1 MAFLSLRSGTSV
13 GQSFPIDHDAV
24 VLGRHPDCE
33 IVVDGSA
40 VSRKH
45 ARIYQEGGDFFLED
59 LRSRN
64 KTFLNSSE
72 LLPQNPQ
79 KLKDGD
85 VISICDSEFL
95 FHLHAKPAGTSSSIL
110 FVDDDSD
117 SSNST
122 IMSKVGVSS
131 NYGGAQLTASTEAK
145 LNALLEITR
154 NLGRALALDEVL
166 PQVLNSLFKIFVQ
179 ADRGFIALQGDDGK
193 LVPRWSRA
201 WHEDVADTIR
211 VSRTIVNQVM
221 NSQEAILS
229 ADAATDS
236 RFEMSQSIADFRI
249 RSMMCAPLIDSEGKS
264 MGVLQV
270 DTLKQNKRFQPEDLE
285 VLVAVATQA
294 GIAIDN
300 AQLHDRA
307 LRQREVER
315 DLELAHEV
323 QHGFLP
329 EDRPSLAGYEFFD
342 FYKPANLV
350 GGDYFDYLTLP
361 DGKTAIVVAD
371 VVGHGIAAALM
382 MAKLSAESRFS
393 LASASDPSRAI
404 CMLNDRL
411 CALQVDRFVTA
422 VILVLDPQTNT
433 ISIANAGHMAPI
445 HFRADGKIDEPGAD
459 LAGLPLGIMEGM
471 DYQQATLQLQPGE
484 SMTLYTDGVNE
495 AADPSGKLYT
505 IDRIRNKV
513 VASNGSPETLGK
525 QLVQD
530 VQQFIG
536 GGVQLDDMCVVAFG
550 RTAGS

>member
-1 MAFLSLRSGTSV
+1 MAFLSLRNGTSV
-13 GQSFPIDHDAV
+13 GQSFPIDDDSV
-24 VLGRHPDCE
+24 VLGRHPDCA

-45 ARIYQEGGDFFLED
+45 ARVFKDGENFYVED
-59 LRSRN
+59 LKSRN
-64 KTFLNSSE
+64 KTFLNSTE
-72 LLPQNPQ
+72 MPPGTPQQ
-79 KLKDGD
+79 LKDGD
-85 VISICDSEFL
+85 IIGICDSEFL
-95 FHLHAKPAGTSSSIL
+95 FHVAAKSADPSSSIL
-110 FVDDDSD
+110 FVDDDSE

-131 NYGGAQLTASTEAK
+131 NYSGVQLTASTEAK

-179 ADRGFIALQGDDGK
+179 ADRGFIALQGEDGK

-201 WHEDVADTIR
+201 WREDVADTIR

-221 NSQEAILS
+221 ESQEAILS

-264 MGVLQV
+264 MGVLQI

-300 AQLHDRA
+300 AQLHDRS

-329 EDRPSLAGYEFFD
+329 EDRPSLEGYEFFD
-342 FYKPANLV
+342 FYQPANLV
-350 GGDYFDYLTLP
+350 GGDYFDYLSLP

-382 MAKLSAESRFS
+382 MAKLSAESRFC
-393 LASASDPSRAI
+393 LASASEPSKAI
-404 CMLNDRL
+404 RMLNDRL
-411 CALQVDRFVTA
+411 CGLQVDRFVTA
-422 VILVLDPQTNT
+422 AIIVLDPNT
-433 ISIANAGHMAPI
+433 HTVSIANAGHMAPI
-445 HFRADGKIDEPGAD
+445 YYRADGSIDEPGAD
-459 LAGLPLGIMEGM
+459 VAGLPLGIMDGM
-471 DYQQATLQLQPGE
+471 DYQQASVRLQPGE
-484 SMTLYTDGVNE
+484 SMTLYTDGLNE
-495 AADPSGKLYT
+495 AADPTGKLYT
-505 IDRIRNKV
+505 IERIRKKV
-513 VASNGSPETLGK
+513 AASKGSPASLGED
-525 QLVQD
+525 LVND
-530 VQQFIG
+530 VQKFIG
-536 GGVQLDDMCVVAFG
+536 GGAQLDDMCFVVFG
-550 RTAGS
+550 RGD

>member
-13 GQSFPIDHDAV
+13 GQSFPIDRDAV

-45 ARIYQEGGDFFLED
+45 ARIYKEGEDFFLED

-64 KTFLNSSE
+64 KTFLNSGE

-85 VISICDSEFL
+85 VIGICDSEFL
-95 FHLHAKPAGTSSSIL
+95 FHLNAKPTGASSNIL

-201 WHEDVADTIR
+201 WNEDVADTIR

-221 NSQEAILS
+221 TSQEAILS

-270 DTLKQNKRFQPEDLE
+270 DTLKQNKRFH
-285 VLVAVATQA
+285 
-294 GIAIDN
+294 N
-300 AQLHDRA
+300 A
-307 LRQREVER
+307 
-315 DLELAHEV
+315 
-323 QHGFLP
+323 
-329 EDRPSLAGYEFFD
+329 
-342 FYKPANLV
+342 
-350 GGDYFDYLTLP
+350 
-361 DGKTAIVVAD
+361 
-371 VVGHGIAAALM
+371 
-382 MAKLSAESRFS
+382 
-393 LASASDPSRAI
+393 ASA
-404 CMLNDRL
+404 N
-411 CALQVDRFVTA
+411 
-422 VILVLDPQTNT
+422 
-433 ISIANAGHMAPI
+433 
-445 HFRADGKIDEPGAD
+445 
-459 LAGLPLGIMEGM
+459 
-471 DYQQATLQLQPGE
+471 
-484 SMTLYTDGVNE
+484 
-495 AADPSGKLYT
+495 
-505 IDRIRNKV
+505 
-513 VASNGSPETLGK
+513 
-525 QLVQD
+525 
-530 VQQFIG
+530 
-536 GGVQLDDMCVVAFG
+536 
-550 RTAGS
+550 

>member
-1 MAFLSLRSGTSV
+1 MFHV
-13 GQSFPIDHDAV
+13 
-24 VLGRHPDCE
+24 
-33 IVVDGSA
+33 
-40 VSRKH
+40 
-45 ARIYQEGGDFFLED
+45 
-59 LRSRN
+59 N
-64 KTFLNSSE
+64 
-72 LLPQNPQ
+72 Q
-79 KLKDGD
+79 KANDPG
-85 VISICDSEFL
+85 
-95 FHLHAKPAGTSSSIL
+95 SSIL
-110 FVDDDSD
+110 FVDDDSE

-131 NYGGAQLTASTEAK
+131 NYSGVQLTASAEAK

-179 ADRGFIALQGDDGK
+179 ADRGFIALQGEDGK

-201 WHEDVADTIR
+201 WREDVADTIR

-221 NSQEAILS
+221 ESQEAILS

-249 RSMMCAPLIDSEGKS
+249 RSMMCAPLLDSEGKS
-264 MGVLQV
+264 TGVLQI

-300 AQLHDRA
+300 AQMHDRA

-329 EDRPSLAGYEFFD
+329 EDRPALEGYEFFD

-350 GGDYFDYLTLP
+350 GGDYFDYLALP

-371 VVGHGIAAALM
+371 VVGHGVAAALM
-382 MAKLSAESRFS
+382 MAKLSAESRFC
-393 LASASDPSRAI
+393 LASASDPSIAI
-404 CMLNDRL
+404 RMLNDRL
-411 CALQVDRFVTA
+411 CGLHVDRFVTA
-422 VILVLDPQTNT
+422 AIIVLDP
-433 ISIANAGHMAPI
+433 ISHTVAIANAGHMAPI
-445 HFRADGKIDEPGAD
+445 YYRADGSLEEPSADE
-459 LAGLPLGIMEGM
+459 AGLPLGIMEGM
-471 DYQQATLQLQPGE
+471 DYESATRQLQPGE
-484 SMTLYTDGVNE
+484 SMTLYTDGLNE
-495 AADPSGKLYT
+495 AADPAGDLYS
-505 IDRIRNKV
+505 IQRIRDKV
-513 VASNGSPETLGK
+513 AASKGSPGSLG
-525 QLVQD
+525 QELVDD

-536 GGVQLDDMCVVAFG
+536 GGVQLDDMCVVVFG
-550 RTAGS
+550 RGSA